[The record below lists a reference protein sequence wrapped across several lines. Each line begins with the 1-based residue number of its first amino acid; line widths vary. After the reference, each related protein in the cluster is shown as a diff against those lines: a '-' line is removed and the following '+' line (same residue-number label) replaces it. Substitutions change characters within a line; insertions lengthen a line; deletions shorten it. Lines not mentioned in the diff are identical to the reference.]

1 VVVEGGNSIPN
12 RKMVIIKTALIVRLF
27 WASAFRRQS
36 ILLLF
41 RYGIVGLPFSFS
53 EVCRPAPSALHA
65 NPQCVLKARILC
77 HDGCLVWCAM
87 DAPSKPFVV
96 SRNKHI
102 APKER
107 RIERLPSGYSV
118 REFYNHPQGCY
129 WYVITALEVVTA
141 NEKRQINRGA

>member
-1 VVVEGGNSIPN
+1 MG
-12 RKMVIIKTALIVRLF
+12 ALHSTSRG
-27 WASAFRRQS
+27 SAFPVYV
-36 ILLLF
+36 L
-41 RYGIVGLPFSFS
+41 
-53 EVCRPAPSALHA
+53 AAL
-65 NPQCVLKARILC
+65 CTIS
-77 HDGCLVWCAM
+77 CAM
-87 DAPSKPFVV
+87 AVTEHSKPFVV

-141 NEKRQINRGA
+141 NAKRQIKQGA

>member
-1 VVVEGGNSIPN
+1 MRPQRAYFVQ
-12 RKMVIIKTALIVRLF
+12 R
-27 WASAFRRQS
+27 WARTSR
-36 ILLLF
+36 
-41 RYGIVGLPFSFS
+41 
-53 EVCRPAPSALHA
+53 
-65 NPQCVLKARILC
+65 
-77 HDGCLVWCAM
+77 CAM
-87 DAPSKPFVV
+87 DAPAKPFVV

-141 NEKRQINRGA
+141 NEKGQIKQGA